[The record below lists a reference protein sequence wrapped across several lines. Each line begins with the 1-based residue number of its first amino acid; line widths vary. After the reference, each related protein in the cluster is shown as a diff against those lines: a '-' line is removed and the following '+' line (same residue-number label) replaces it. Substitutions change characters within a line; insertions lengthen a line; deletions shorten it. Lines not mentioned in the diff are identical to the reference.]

1 MTERL
6 RITDAVIRYGDI
18 TAVDG
23 VSLTAN
29 AGEMIFITGSNGSG
43 KSTLTKGIAGLLPL
57 SSGTLMR
64 TPRMSYVPQYEDADR
79 DFPARV
85 GEIVLTGT
93 QRPGKLFH
101 TKRDRESAESAMKA
115 LNIEGLSGNEI
126 RTLSGGQLR
135 RVFLARAICGNPELL
150 LLDEPCAGLDAQS
163 HETLF
168 GILRELLSGGCA
180 VVMVTHDI
188 SDIDGI
194 PEGRIIRISHGRI
207 AQSISHTGLGHEHGG
222 FNHE

>member
-6 RITDAVIRYGDI
+6 RLNNAVIKYGDI
-18 TAVDG
+18 SAVDG
-23 VSLTAN
+23 VTLTAN

-43 KSTLTKGIAGLLPL
+43 KSTLIKGIAGLIPL
-57 SSGTLMR
+57 SSGTLER

-79 DFPARV
+79 DFPARA

-101 TKRDRESAESAMKA
+101 TRNDKERAESAMKA
-115 LNIEGLSGNEI
+115 LNIHGLADKEI

-135 RVFLARAICGNPELL
+135 RVFLARAVCGNPELL

-163 HETLF
+163 HEILF
-168 GILRELLSGGCA
+168 GILRGLLADGCA

-194 PEGRIIRISHGRI
+194 PEGRVIRISHGKI
-207 AQSISHTGLGHEHGG
+207 ARRTQS
-222 FNHE
+222 

>member
-1 MTERL
+1 MMERL
-6 RITDAVIRYGDI
+6 RLTDAVIKYGDI
-18 TAVDG
+18 TAVNG
-23 VSLTAN
+23 VTLTAG

-57 SSGTLMR
+57 SSGTLTR

-79 DFPARV
+79 DFPARA

-101 TKRDRESAESAMKA
+101 TRTDREQAEAAMKA
-115 LNIEGLSGNEI
+115 MNIDGLADKEI

-135 RVFLARAICGNPELL
+135 RVFLARALCGKPELL
-150 LLDEPCAGLDAQS
+150 LLDEPCAGLDAQT
-163 HETLF
+163 HEVLF
-168 GILRELLSGGCA
+168 GILRGLLAGGCA

-207 AQSISHTGLGHEHGG
+207 SQSISHGEHGHE
-222 FNHE
+222 

>member
-6 RITDAVIRYGDI
+6 RIKDAVIKYGDNP
-18 TAVDG
+18 AVNG
-23 VSLTAN
+23 VSLTAS
-29 AGEMIFITGSNGSG
+29 AGEMVFITGANGSG

-57 SSGTLMR
+57 SSGSITR
-64 TPRMSYVPQYEDADR
+64 TPRMSYVPQYEEADR
-79 DFPARV
+79 DFPARA

-101 TKRDRESAESAMKA
+101 TRNDRNQAESAMKA
-115 LNIEGLSGNEI
+115 LGIYDLADKEI

-135 RVFLARAICGNPELL
+135 RVFLARAICGKPELL
-150 LLDEPCAGLDAQS
+150 LLDEPCAGLDAHS
-163 HETLF
+163 HEVLF
-168 GILRELLSGGCA
+168 SILRGMMSEGCA

-194 PEGRIIRISHGRI
+194 PEGRVIRISGGRI
-207 AQSISHTGLGHEHGG
+207 AGYE
-222 FNHE
+222 

>member
-6 RITDAVIRYGDI
+6 RLTDAVIMYGDI
-18 TAVDG
+18 VAVDG
-23 VSLTAN
+23 VSLTVN
-29 AGEMIFITGSNGSG
+29 AGDMIFITGSNGSG
-43 KSTLTKGIAGLLPL
+43 KSTLVKGIAGLIPL
-57 SSGTLMR
+57 SSGTLER
-64 TPRMSYVPQYEDADR
+64 TARMSYVPQYEDADR
-79 DFPARV
+79 DFPARA

-93 QRPGKLFH
+93 QRPGKLFA
-101 TKRDRESAESAMKA
+101 TRSDREKAESAMKA
-115 LNIEGLSGNEI
+115 LNIDGLSDKEI

-135 RVFLARAICGNPELL
+135 RVFLARALCGNPELL

-168 GILRELLSGGCA
+168 GILRRLLAEGCA

-194 PEGRIIRISHGRI
+194 PEGRVIRISHGRI
-207 AQSISHTGLGHEHGG
+207 SQDISHGG

>member
-6 RITDAVIRYGDI
+6 RLNNAVIKYGDI
-18 TAVDG
+18 SAVDG
-23 VSLTAN
+23 VTLSAK

-43 KSTLTKGIAGLLPL
+43 KSTLVKGIAGLIPL
-57 SSGTLMR
+57 SSGTLER

-79 DFPARV
+79 DFPARA

-101 TKRDRESAESAMKA
+101 TRNDRERAESAMKA
-115 LNIEGLSGNEI
+115 LNIHGLSDKEI

-150 LLDEPCAGLDAQS
+150 LLDEPCAGLDALS

-168 GILRELLSGGCA
+168 GILRGLLADGCA

-194 PEGRIIRISHGRI
+194 PEGRVIRISHGRI
-207 AQSISHTGLGHEHGG
+207 SQDISHVGL
-222 FNHE
+222 NHE

>member
-6 RITDAVIRYGDI
+6 RLTNAVIKYGDI

-23 VSLTAN
+23 VSLTVN

-57 SSGTLMR
+57 YSGTLAR

-79 DFPARV
+79 DFPARA

-101 TKRDRESAESAMKA
+101 TRKDRESAESAMKA

-150 LLDEPCAGLDAQS
+150 ILDEPCAGLDAHS

-168 GILRELLSGGCA
+168 GILRGLLARGCA
-180 VVMVTHDI
+180 IVMVTHDI

-194 PEGRIIRISHGRI
+194 PEGRVIRISHGKI
-207 AQSISHTGLGHEHGG
+207 AHSISHGG

>member
-6 RITDAVIRYGDI
+6 RIKDAVIKYGGNP
-18 TAVDG
+18 AVNG
-23 VSLTAN
+23 ISLTAS
-29 AGEMIFITGSNGSG
+29 AGEMVFITGANGSG

-57 SSGTLMR
+57 SSGSITR
-64 TPRMSYVPQYEDADR
+64 TPRMSYVPQYEEADR
-79 DFPARV
+79 DFPARA

-101 TKRDRESAESAMKA
+101 TRNDRNQAESAMKA
-115 LNIEGLSGNEI
+115 LGIYDLADKEI

-135 RVFLARAICGNPELL
+135 RVFLARAICGKPELL
-150 LLDEPCAGLDAQS
+150 LLDEPCAGLDAHS
-163 HETLF
+163 HEVLF
-168 GILRELLSGGCA
+168 SILRGMMSEGCA

-194 PEGRIIRISHGRI
+194 PEGRVIRISGGRI
-207 AQSISHTGLGHEHGG
+207 AGYE
-222 FNHE
+222 

>member
-6 RITDAVIRYGDI
+6 RLINAVIKYGDI

-23 VSLTAN
+23 VSLTVN
-29 AGEMIFITGSNGSG
+29 AGDMIFITGSNGSG

-57 SSGTLMR
+57 SSGTLTR
-64 TPRMSYVPQYEDADR
+64 TSRMSYVPQYEDADR
-79 DFPARV
+79 DFPARA

-93 QRPGKLFH
+93 QKPGKLFH
-101 TKRDRESAESAMKA
+101 TRKDRESAESAMKA

-135 RVFLARAICGNPELL
+135 RVFLARAICGKPELL
-150 LLDEPCAGLDAQS
+150 ILDEPCAGLDAHS

-168 GILRELLSGGCA
+168 GILRGLLAGGCA

-194 PEGRIIRISHGRI
+194 PEGRVIRISHGKI
-207 AQSISHTGLGHEHGG
+207 SHSISHGGL
-222 FNHE
+222 NHE

>member
-6 RITDAVIRYGDI
+6 KLVNAVIKYGDI
-18 TAVDG
+18 TAVNG

-57 SSGTLMR
+57 TSGTLER
-64 TPRMSYVPQYEDADR
+64 TSRMSYVPQYEEADR

-85 GEIVLTGT
+85 GEIVITGT
-93 QRPGKLFH
+93 QRPGKFFH
-101 TKRDRESAESAMKA
+101 TRKDRELAAWAMEA
-115 LNIEGLSGNEI
+115 LGISDLVNNEI
-126 RTLSGGQLR
+126 KTLSGGQLR
-135 RVFLARAICGNPELL
+135 RVFLARAICGQPELL

-163 HETLF
+163 HEILF
-168 GILRELLSGGCA
+168 GILRELLSKGCA

-194 PEGRIIRISHGRI
+194 PEGRVIRISGGRI
-207 AQSISHTGLGHEHGG
+207 A
-222 FNHE
+222 

>member
-6 RITDAVIRYGDI
+6 RIKDAVIKYGDNP
-18 TAVDG
+18 AVNG

-29 AGEMIFITGSNGSG
+29 AGEMVFITGANGSG

-57 SSGTLMR
+57 SSGTLVR
-64 TPRMSYVPQYEDADR
+64 TPRMSYVPQYEEADR
-79 DFPARV
+79 DFPARA

-101 TKRDRESAESAMKA
+101 TRNDRNQAESAMKA
-115 LNIEGLSGNEI
+115 LGIYDLADSEI

-135 RVFLARAICGNPELL
+135 RVFLARAICGKPELL
-150 LLDEPCAGLDAQS
+150 LLDEPCAGLDAHS
-163 HETLF
+163 HEVLF
-168 GILRELLSGGCA
+168 SILRGIMSEGCA

-194 PEGRIIRISHGRI
+194 PEGRVIRISGGRI
-207 AQSISHTGLGHEHGG
+207 AGYE
-222 FNHE
+222 

>member
-1 MTERL
+1 MISAERL
-6 RITDAVIRYGDI
+6 RLTDAVIRYGDI
-18 TAVDG
+18 QAVNG
-23 VSLTAN
+23 ISLTAN
-29 AGEMIFITGSNGSG
+29 AGDMIFITGANGSG
-43 KSTLTKGIAGLLPL
+43 KSTLTKAIAGLLPL
-57 SSGTLMR
+57 SSGTLVR
-64 TPRMSYVPQYEDADR
+64 TARMSYVPQYEDADR

-101 TKRDRESAESAMKA
+101 THSDHEHAESAMKELGIDSLA
-115 LNIEGLSGNEI
+115 DKEI

-135 RVFLARAICGNPELL
+135 RVFLARAICGQPELL

-168 GILRELLSGGCA
+168 GILRGMLAGGCA

-194 PEGRIIRISHGRI
+194 PEGRVIRIAGGRI
-207 AQSISHTGLGHEHGG
+207 AGYE
-222 FNHE
+222 

>member
-1 MTERL
+1 MSERL
-6 RITDAVIRYGDI
+6 RLTDAVIKYGDI
-18 TAVDG
+18 PAVKG
-23 VSLTAN
+23 VSLTAS
-29 AGEMIFITGSNGSG
+29 AGEMVFITGANGSG

-57 SSGTLMR
+57 SSGTLAR

-85 GEIVLTGT
+85 SEIVLTGT

-101 TKRDRESAESAMKA
+101 TRKDRELADSAMNA
-115 LNIEGLSGNEI
+115 LGIGSLADKEI

-135 RVFLARAICGNPELL
+135 RVFLARALCGQPELL
-150 LLDEPCAGLDAQS
+150 LLDEPCAGLDAQT

-168 GILRELLSGGCA
+168 TLLRGMMSEGCA

-194 PEGRIIRISHGRI
+194 PEGRVIRISSGRI
-207 AQSISHTGLGHEHGG
+207 AGYE
-222 FNHE
+222 

>member
-6 RITDAVIRYGDI
+6 RLNNAVIKYGDI
-18 TAVDG
+18 SAVDG
-23 VSLTAN
+23 VTLSAK

-43 KSTLTKGIAGLLPL
+43 KSTLVKGIAGLIPL
-57 SSGTLMR
+57 SSGTLAR
-64 TPRMSYVPQYEDADR
+64 SSRMSYVPQYEDADR

-85 GEIVLTGT
+85 REIVLTGT
-93 QRPGKLFH
+93 QRPGKLFAS
-101 TKRDRESAESAMKA
+101 RSDREKAESAMKS
-115 LNIEGLSGNEI
+115 LNIYGLSDKEI

-135 RVFLARAICGNPELL
+135 RVFLARALCGNPELL
-150 LLDEPCAGLDAQS
+150 LLDEPCAGLDALS

-168 GILRELLSGGCA
+168 GILRGLLADGCA

-194 PEGRIIRISHGRI
+194 PEGRVIRISHGRI
-207 AQSISHTGLGHEHGG
+207 SQDISHGGL
-222 FNHE
+222 NHE

>member
-6 RITDAVIRYGDI
+6 RIKDAVIKYGDNPS
-18 TAVDG
+18 VNG
-23 VSLTAN
+23 VSLTAG
-29 AGEMIFITGSNGSG
+29 AGEMVFITGANGSG

-57 SSGTLMR
+57 SSGTLVR
-64 TPRMSYVPQYEDADR
+64 TPRMSYVPQYEEADR
-79 DFPARV
+79 DFPARA

-101 TKRDRESAESAMKA
+101 TRNDRNQAESAMKA
-115 LNIEGLSGNEI
+115 LGIYDLADKEI

-135 RVFLARAICGNPELL
+135 RVFLARAICGKPELL
-150 LLDEPCAGLDAQS
+150 LLDEPCAGLDAHS
-163 HETLF
+163 HEVLF
-168 GILRELLSGGCA
+168 SILRGIMSEGCA

-194 PEGRIIRISHGRI
+194 PEGRVIRISGGRI
-207 AQSISHTGLGHEHGG
+207 AGYE
-222 FNHE
+222 

>member
-6 RITDAVIRYGDI
+6 RLNNAVIKYGDI
-18 TAVDG
+18 SAVDG
-23 VSLTAN
+23 VTLTAN

-43 KSTLTKGIAGLLPL
+43 KSTLIKGIAGLIPL
-57 SSGTLMR
+57 SSGTLER

-79 DFPARV
+79 DFPARA

-101 TKRDRESAESAMKA
+101 TRNDREKAESAMKS
-115 LNIEGLSGNEI
+115 LNIYGLADKEI

-135 RVFLARAICGNPELL
+135 RVFLARAVCGNPELL

-168 GILRELLSGGCA
+168 GILRGLLADGCA

-194 PEGRIIRISHGRI
+194 PEGRVLRISHGKI
-207 AQSISHTGLGHEHGG
+207 SQDISHGGL
-222 FNHE
+222 NHE

>member
-6 RITDAVIRYGDI
+6 RLVDAVIKYGDI
-18 TAVDG
+18 VAVDG
-23 VSLTAN
+23 VSLSAR

-43 KSTLTKGIAGLLPL
+43 KSTLTKGIAGLVPL
-57 SSGTLMR
+57 SSGTLVR
-64 TPRMSYVPQYEDADR
+64 ASRMSYVPQYEDADR

-85 GEIVLTGT
+85 SEIVLTGT
-93 QRPGKLFH
+93 QRPGKLFAS
-101 TKRDRESAESAMKA
+101 RSDREKAESAMKA
-115 LNIEGLSGNEI
+115 LNIYGLSDKEI

-135 RVFLARAICGNPELL
+135 RVFLARALCGNPELL
-150 LLDEPCAGLDAQS
+150 LLDEPCAGLDALS

-168 GILRELLSGGCA
+168 GILRGLLADGCA

-194 PEGRIIRISHGRI
+194 PEGRVIRISHGKI
-207 AQSISHTGLGHEHGG
+207 AQDISHGGL
-222 FNHE
+222 NHE

>member
-6 RITDAVIRYGDI
+6 RLKDAVIKYGD
-18 TAVDG
+18 TPAVNG

-29 AGEMIFITGSNGSG
+29 AGEMVFITGANGSG

-57 SSGTLMR
+57 SSGTLVR
-64 TPRMSYVPQYEDADR
+64 TPRMSYVPQYEEADR
-79 DFPARV
+79 DFPARA

-101 TKRDRESAESAMKA
+101 TRNDRNQAESAMKA
-115 LNIEGLSGNEI
+115 LGIYDLADKEI

-135 RVFLARAICGNPELL
+135 RVFLARAICGEPELL
-150 LLDEPCAGLDAQS
+150 LLDEPCAGLDAHS
-163 HETLF
+163 HEVLF
-168 GILRELLSGGCA
+168 SILRGMMSEGCS

-194 PEGRIIRISHGRI
+194 PEGRVIRISGGRI
-207 AQSISHTGLGHEHGG
+207 AGYE
-222 FNHE
+222 

>member
-6 RITDAVIRYGDI
+6 RLVDAVIKYGDI
-18 TAVDG
+18 AAVDG
-23 VSLTAN
+23 VTLTAN

-43 KSTLTKGIAGLLPL
+43 KSTLVKGIAGLIPL
-57 SSGTLMR
+57 SSGTLVR

-85 GEIVLTGT
+85 REIVLTGT
-93 QRPGKLFH
+93 QKPGKLFA
-101 TKRDRESAESAMKA
+101 TRSDRERADSAMKE
-115 LNIEGLSGNEI
+115 LNIYGLADKEI

-135 RVFLARAICGNPELL
+135 RVFLARALCGNPELL
-150 LLDEPCAGLDAQS
+150 LLDEPCAGLDVQS
-163 HETLF
+163 HDTLF
-168 GILRELLSGGCA
+168 GILRGLLADGCA

-194 PEGRIIRISHGRI
+194 PEGRVIRISHGRI
-207 AQSISHTGLGHEHGG
+207 SQDISHGGL
-222 FNHE
+222 NHE